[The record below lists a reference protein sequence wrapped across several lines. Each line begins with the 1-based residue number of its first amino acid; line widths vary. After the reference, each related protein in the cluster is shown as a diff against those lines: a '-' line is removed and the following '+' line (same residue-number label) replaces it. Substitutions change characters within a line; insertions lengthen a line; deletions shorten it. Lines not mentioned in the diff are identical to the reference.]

1 MNVTVP
7 TPAGELA
14 AWFAPPSGGGSWPG
28 VVVVHEAFGLTDDI
42 RGVTDR
48 LAAAGYG
55 AVAPDLFSWAATPR
69 CLVSTFRDLL
79 RRTGPAHERIDGT
92 RAWLAAQEGCA
103 GPVGIV
109 GFCMG
114 GGFALV
120 AAPRGRFAA
129 ASVNYGIVPKKA
141 EQILAGACPIV
152 GSYGANDYSLP
163 GHAGRLEAA
172 LVANGVDHDVKAYP
186 GVRHSFL
193 NRHQGWVASFDRITG
208 FGYDETAAED
218 AWGRILAFFHRH
230 LATPDL

>member
-1 MNVTVP
+1 
-7 TPAGELA
+7 
-14 AWFAPPSGGGSWPG
+14 
-28 VVVVHEAFGLTDDI
+28 VVVVHEAFGLNDDI
-42 RGVTDR
+42 RGITDR

-129 ASVNYGIVPKKA
+129 AAVNYGIVPKKA
-141 EQILAGACPIV
+141 EQILSGACPIV
-152 GSYGANDYSLP
+152 GSYGAKDYSMR
-163 GHAGRLEAA
+163 GHAGRLKAA
-172 LVANGVDHDVKAYP
+172 LLANRVEHDVKEYP
-186 GVRHSFL
+186 DAAHSFL
-193 NRHQGWVASFDRITG
+193 NRHEGWVGGFDRVTG
-208 FGYDETAAED
+208 FGHNAAAAED
-218 AWGRILAFFHRH
+218 AWGRILAFFARH
-230 LATPDL
+230 LRDDAG